1 MRARSTSKEMKI
13 WCLGSVSLDPVQ
25 VKTGVSINQRPRF
38 RCLYLLMRMD
48 TKSAYILLWM
58 SGYWITGVVPLYA
71 TALLPMLAGPIMG
84 LQTSGTLSREY
95 LPTSNFLFIASMF
108 LAGAAEHCNLH
119 RRVVI
124 FCLRCMGGDPRLI
137 LLGIMIPTWFLS
149 LWMSNSATT
158 LLMVTI
164 TETLLNRIDEVT
176 KSKRISDKV
185 EPELESK
192 LHLAT
197 TPFQALKAL
206 WRKETPLL
214 TQYTLITS
222 HSTPNLFRSKS
233 SEESGEEL
241 SPNRSKWQKFGVGLS
256 LSVCYSAS
264 CGGMGT
270 LTGTPT
276 NIVVYNLLTDVYGSE
291 TGLNFGSWMAYAF
304 PISLIILLCIWFTI
318 CLIYLGPKQL
328 FSCRRTVSKSASSA
342 SDEVFTIEESEEGHE
357 SKRKIAD
364 ISLADIVQKIIEE
377 EEKVIGSMTWAEGT
391 VLTLFISVVILWIGR
406 EPGVP
411 GWSLIMPTKTNSKGR
426 IIHYVGDTQPIV
438 LVAFLALVLPYNN
451 PFKLRNCP
459 DEMRKEALARL
470 NRPLLPWSEAEKKC
484 AWGVIILIGGGFA
497 LSKIVTSSG
506 LSTVISDS
514 LVGLNALPP
523 FAIVYILTV
532 MCSFLT
538 EMVSNTATVTILT
551 PIMFELADKLAI
563 HPFCLTLPLVLATS
577 LAFILPAATPPNAII
592 FAKGRVRLIDMM
604 KTGVILNC
612 VAQAV
617 VTVGTITYG
626 VPLFGLNAVPDWAL
640 NITSRY

>member
-1 MRARSTSKEMKI
+1 MGLLTLERLPL
-13 WCLGSVSLDPVQ
+13 CLVLLIYYFRYIFVFLYPLALLPLVL
-25 VKTGVSINQRPRF
+25 INTNNI
-38 RCLYLLMRMD
+38 

-71 TALLPMLAGPIMG
+71 TALLPMFAGPIMG

-124 FCLRCMGGDPRLI
+124 FCLKCMGGDPRLI

-164 TETLLNRIDEVT
+164 TETLLNRIDKVT
-176 KSKRISDKV
+176 KSIEGSMEEDDSTAKN
-185 EPELESK
+185 ESK
-192 LHLAT
+192 EDGDEA
-197 TPFQALKAL
+197 
-206 WRKETPLL
+206 
-214 TQYTLITS
+214 
-222 HSTPNLFRSKS
+222 
-233 SEESGEEL
+233 L

-318 CLIYLGPKQL
+318 CLLYLGPKQL
-328 FSCRRTVSKSASSA
+328 FSCRRSESKSKCSSF
-342 SDEVFTIEESEEGHE
+342 DEVFASEESEESH
-357 SKRKIAD
+357 KRQQSIAD
-364 ISLADIVQKIIEE
+364 ISLAEIVHKIIEE
-377 EEKVIGSMTWAEGT
+377 EEKVIGSMT
-391 VLTLFISVVILWIGR
+391 
-406 EPGVP
+406 
-411 GWSLIMPTKTNSKGR
+411 
-426 IIHYVGDTQPIV
+426 YVGDTQPIV

-451 PFKLRNCP
+451 PFKLRIHP
-459 DEMRKEALARL
+459 DEMRKEALARI
-470 NRPLLPWSEAEKKC
+470 NRPLLPWPEAEKKC

-514 LVGLNALPP
+514 LTGLNVLPP
-523 FAIVYILTV
+523 YAIIYILTV

-592 FAKGRVRLIDMM
+592 FAKGRVRLFDM
-604 KTGVILNC
+604 
-612 VAQAV
+612 
-617 VTVGTITYG
+617 VGCTYG
-626 VPLFGLNAVPDWAL
+626 A
-640 NITSRY
+640 